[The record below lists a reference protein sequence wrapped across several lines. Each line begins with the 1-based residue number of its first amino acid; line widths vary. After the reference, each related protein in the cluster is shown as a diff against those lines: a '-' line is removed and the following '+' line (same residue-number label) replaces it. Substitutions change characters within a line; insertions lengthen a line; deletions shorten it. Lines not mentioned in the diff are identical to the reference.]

1 MTKIL
6 LNNKV
11 VESLKKRGIIKEQNE
26 MSNKFEEVISKLLHS
41 RTQAHIFHLQSDSF
55 SQHNAL
61 NDYYDDIVDL
71 IDDLVE
77 SYQGEFGV
85 IKNYQNY
92 DLKMLENNEQVIN
105 FFKDVTNG
113 VEELRKVAGDSFL
126 KGKLDEVVELL
137 NSTIYKLENLK

>member
-41 RTQAHIFHLQSDSF
+41 RTQVHIFHLQSDSF

>member
-41 RTQAHIFHLQSDSF
+41 RTQVHIFHLQSDSF

-126 KGKLDEVVELL
+126 KGRLDEVVELL

>member
-41 RTQAHIFHLQSDSF
+41 RTQVHIFHLQSDSF

-137 NSTIYKLENLK
+137 NSTIYKIENLK